1 MDGGVIVVTEQT
13 NKKLMLDES
22 PDMPLQFK
30 WRKFGGAIFTATQ
43 TMEHVKEGRKLG
55 PTPAGML
62 PQEVWLNRLIAMEET
77 LPRGKFLTDS
87 AAATK
92 TSSMTWPPIISVLSD
107 RKSDRGIDESPGIPT
122 ISHS

>member
-1 MDGGVIVVTEQT
+1 MTEQT

-22 PDMPLQFK
+22 PDMTLQFK

-43 TMEHVKEGRKLG
+43 AMEHIREGRKIG

-62 PQEVWLNRLIAMEET
+62 PQDVWLNRLIAMEET
-77 LPRGKFLTDS
+77 LPRGKFSTGS
-87 AAATK
+87 AAATRV
-92 TSSMTWPPIISVLSD
+92 SSMTWPPIISALSD
-107 RKSDRGIDESPGIPT
+107 RKAIEGGDESPSIPL

>member
-55 PTPAGML
+55 RLSRDATSRSVAEPPDRYGRNPATR
-62 PQEVWLNRLIAMEET
+62 EV
-77 LPRGKFLTDS
+77 F
-87 AAATK
+87 
-92 TSSMTWPPIISVLSD
+92 
-107 RKSDRGIDESPGIPT
+107 
-122 ISHS
+122 

>member
-92 TSSMTWPPIISVLSD
+92 TSSMTWQPIISVLSD

>member
-1 MDGGVIVVTEQT
+1 MTEQT

-62 PQEVWLNRLIAMEET
+62 PQEVWLNGTVAKLAMRQPFVLFKGLT
-77 LPRGKFLTDS
+77 FQKLCLP
-87 AAATK
+87 
-92 TSSMTWPPIISVLSD
+92 
-107 RKSDRGIDESPGIPT
+107 
-122 ISHS
+122 

>member
-77 LPRGKFLTDS
+77 LPRGQCCSGKHFFDGLV
-87 AAATK
+87 
-92 TSSMTWPPIISVLSD
+92 MNWI
-107 RKSDRGIDESPGIPT
+107 
-122 ISHS
+122 

>member
-55 PTPAGML
+55 PRHCCKVSDEAAFC
-62 PQEVWLNRLIAMEET
+62 LIQRPYISKT
-77 LPRGKFLTDS
+77 LLTRRISPRG
-87 AAATK
+87 
-92 TSSMTWPPIISVLSD
+92 
-107 RKSDRGIDESPGIPT
+107 SP
-122 ISHS
+122 

>member
-43 TMEHVKEGRKLG
+43 TMDHFKEGRKLG

-62 PQEVWLNRLIAMEET
+62 PQEVWLNRLIATEET
-77 LPRGKFLTDS
+77 LPRGKFFDRFRRRNKSEQYDL
-87 AAATK
+87 AADHLRLVGQK
-92 TSSMTWPPIISVLSD
+92 K
-107 RKSDRGIDESPGIPT
+107 R
-122 ISHS
+122 

>member
-1 MDGGVIVVTEQT
+1 MTEQT

-55 PTPAGML
+55 STPAGML
-62 PQEVWLNRLIAMEET
+62 P
-77 LPRGKFLTDS
+77 
-87 AAATK
+87 
-92 TSSMTWPPIISVLSD
+92 
-107 RKSDRGIDESPGIPT
+107 
-122 ISHS
+122 